1 MKRLKVVNEY
11 EYSNKGVSVNGIL
24 EEDSI
29 GLLSE
34 FEKTLIKSDK
44 KPKTLEF
51 SMNSLGL
58 EFSKASSIHHVFC
71 PMYVQKGVLILDVR
85 ELHRKKILSEYLR
98 VRLLEALIDFREDM
112 NVLDC
117 ELLWR

>member
-1 MKRLKVVNEY
+1 MKRLKVVNNY

-34 FEKTLIKSDK
+34 FEKTLIKSDR

-85 ELHRKKILSEYLR
+85 ELHRKKMLSEYLKSKFS
-98 VRLLEALIDFREDM
+98 EALNEFKEDM
-112 NVLDC
+112 NTSSC
-117 ELLWR
+117 ELRWR